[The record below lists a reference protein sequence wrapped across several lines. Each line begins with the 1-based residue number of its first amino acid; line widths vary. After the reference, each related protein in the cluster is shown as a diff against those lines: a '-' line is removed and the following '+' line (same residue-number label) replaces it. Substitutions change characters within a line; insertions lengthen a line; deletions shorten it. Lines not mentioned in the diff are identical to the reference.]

1 VIMGGYGDPTL
12 VRPVASSEV
21 LTAASATVAPGPD
34 IRTARGD
41 VCAVTMGDGTVLAM
55 GGRTSDSGNPP
66 RSDSTAVLITAATS
80 GGVTSIGAP
89 NLPKAR
95 YAHTCT
101 TLLDGT
107 VLVTGGINELVD
119 GTIEILQDAYIYTPT
134 PPAD

>member
-1 VIMGGYGDPTL
+1 
-12 VRPVASSEV
+12 
-21 LTAASATVAPGPD
+21 
-34 IRTARGD
+34 
-41 VCAVTMGDGTVLAM
+41 MGDGTVLAL
-55 GGRTSDSGNPP
+55 GGRTSDSGAPP
-66 RSDSTAVLITAATS
+66 RSDSTTELITAAAT

-95 YAHTCT
+95 YSHTCT

-119 GTIEILQDAYIYTPT
+119 GSIEILQDAYIYTPT